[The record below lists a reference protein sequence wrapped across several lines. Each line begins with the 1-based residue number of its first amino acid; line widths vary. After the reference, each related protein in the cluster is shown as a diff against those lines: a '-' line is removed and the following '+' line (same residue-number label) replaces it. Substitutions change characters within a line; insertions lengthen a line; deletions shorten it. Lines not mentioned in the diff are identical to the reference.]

1 MDAEIQSLP
10 RQFYEEL
17 KRRRV
22 IRVATVYTI
31 ALWPIIQIVDILA
44 PAIGL
49 PNIALRYM
57 LIVFVSGLPVVLILS
72 WLYDL
77 NKGGIVR
84 TTSTE
89 ARTGQALIGRS
100 AEIVI
105 VAVLLIAIGVLFFLQ
120 DSATLE
126 EEAAVAASVAT
137 TQPAVPQGRAI
148 AVLPFVS
155 FSIRREDE
163 LFTDGLTEELLNM
176 LSQIK
181 GLRVIARTT
190 SFAYKG
196 VSKNVQ
202 DIGAELNVDTI
213 LEGSVRRNDVD
224 NTIRVTAQLIDT
236 ESGTHIWSNSF
247 DREFRDIFKI
257 QDEIAAAVVE
267 QMQLTLAGDEAERI
281 RARDTADPDAM
292 VAYAMGRAALA
303 RRTRES
309 LADAER
315 YLLEATAVD
324 PEYAAA
330 FAELASTYALQ
341 TNYLPPDTTMLE
353 KEVYLARA
361 QVAVDKALALDA
373 RDGAGWAAQ
382 GLIYMHRPEQQ
393 DEARA
398 ALKKAIELNPNL
410 PMANMWYGNL
420 QEDKAEQQRYHAR
433 AFELDPLSPVAGF
446 NLANDL
452 LNAGLEGE
460 AMNVFTKIMAADPN
474 YPGAYDLIAQINE
487 ARGRLGE
494 AIRNYEKF
502 YAMQPNP
509 RTASKIASLWSDVGD
524 FERADDWI
532 AIAERDIP
540 PIFATELQWLKI
552 GSYVARGDRPAA
564 DAMLAPLLEREATT
578 VSDYLNRTRAGY
590 FMGQYDTT
598 IAAFEKAETMAASD
612 AELSQIGA
620 PDAAIAA
627 AYAYKKLGRADA
639 AAPLLERLEAKI
651 QQELEESSR
660 VDPFAWFTAAQVSAI
675 KGETSRALIHLQ
687 RAVDEGWR
695 QHWLPYVEPSLE
707 DLVKEP
713 AFEAMMQGL
722 ITRMDLMREQIA
734 FDESFDKDWGAGG

>member
-1 MDAEIQSLP
+1 MESEIQSLP

-84 TTSTE
+84 TTSS
-89 ARTGQALIGRS
+89 AASTGQALIGRS

-105 VAVLLIAIGVLFFLQ
+105 VSVLVISLVALFFL
-120 DSATLE
+120 DGSLMFE
-126 EEAAVAASVAT
+126 EEPTATAPVAVSV
-137 TQPAVPQGRAI
+137 PVRPPGRAI

-155 FSIRREDE
+155 FSIKREDE

-181 GLRVIARTT
+181 DLRVTARTT

-196 VSKNVQ
+196 VNKNIK

-213 LEGSVRRNDVD
+213 LEGSVRRNDID
-224 NTIRVTAQLIDT
+224 NAIRVTAQLIDT
-236 ESGTHIWSNSF
+236 ESGTHIWSNTF

-267 QMQLTLAGDEAERI
+267 QMNLTLAADEAKRI
-281 RARDTADPDAM
+281 RARDSADPEAM

-303 RRTRES
+303 KRTHES

-315 YLLEATAVD
+315 HLIDATTAD
-324 PEYAAA
+324 PQYTAA
-330 FAELASTYALQ
+330 FAELATTYALQ

-361 QVAVDKALALDA
+361 QVAVDKALKLDA
-373 RDGAGWAAQ
+373 QDGASWAAQ

-410 PMANMWYGNL
+410 PMANMWYGSL
-420 QEDKAEQQRYHAR
+420 QEDKAEQRRYHER
-433 AFELDPLSPVAGF
+433 AFELDPMSPVAGF
-446 NLANDL
+446 NLANDFL
-452 LNAGLEGE
+452 DAGLQGE

-502 YAMQPNP
+502 YEMQPNP
-509 RTASKIASLWSDVGD
+509 RMASKIAQLWADVGD

-540 PIFATELQWLKI
+540 PMYATELQWLKI
-552 GSYVARGDRPAA
+552 GSYVARGERPKA
-564 DAMLAPLLEREATT
+564 DAMLAPMLEREAIT
-578 VSDYLNRTRAGY
+578 VGDYLNRTRAGY
-590 FMGQYDTT
+590 FMGEYDTT
-598 IAAFEKAETMAASD
+598 IAAYEQAETMAASD
-612 AELSQIGA
+612 AELSQMGA
-620 PDAAIAA
+620 PVAAIAA
-627 AYAYKKLGRADA
+627 AYAYQKLGRGED
-639 AAPLLERLEAKI
+639 AAPLLDRLEAEI
-651 QQELEESSR
+651 QQEIDENLR
-660 VDPFAWFTAAQVSAI
+660 VDPFAWFNAAQVSAI
-675 KGETSRALIHLQ
+675 KGETSMALIHLQ

-707 DLVKEP
+707 ELVKEP

-722 ITRMDLMREQIA
+722 VTRMELMREQIA
-734 FDESFDKDWGAGG
+734 FDESFDDDWST

>member
-1 MDAEIQSLP
+1 MDAETQSLP
-10 RQFYEEL
+10 RQVYEEL

-57 LIVFVSGLPVVLILS
+57 LIVFVTGLPVVLILS

-84 TTSTE
+84 TTSSE
-89 ARTGQALIGRS
+89 APTGQALIGRS

-105 VAVLLIAIGVLFFLQ
+105 VSVILIAIVVLFFLG
-120 DSATLE
+120 DPLTFDE
-126 EEAAVAASVAT
+126 EPAVAAPVAAT
-137 TQPAVPQGRAI
+137 VPPVRQGRAI

-155 FSIRREDE
+155 FSIKREDE

-181 GLRVIARTT
+181 ELRVTARTT

-196 VSKNVQ
+196 VNKNIQ

-213 LEGSVRRNDVD
+213 LEGSVRRSDVD
-224 NTIRVTAQLIDT
+224 NAIRVTAQLIDT
-236 ESGTHIWSNSF
+236 ESGTHIWSNTF

-267 QMQLTLAGDEAERI
+267 QMHLTLAADESERM
-281 RARDTADPDAM
+281 RARDSADPDAM
-292 VAYAMGRAALA
+292 IAYAMGRSALA
-303 RRTRES
+303 KRTPES

-315 YLLEATAVD
+315 YLIDATTTD
-324 PEYAAA
+324 PGYAAA

-341 TNYLPPDTTMLE
+341 TNYLPPNTTMLE

-361 QVAVDKALALDA
+361 QVAVDKALELDA
-373 RDGAGWAAQ
+373 EGGASWAAQ

-398 ALKKAIELNPNL
+398 ALKKAIGLNPNL

-420 QEDKAEQQRYHAR
+420 QEDKAEQLRYHER
-433 AFELDPLSPVAGF
+433 AFELDPMSPVAGVS
-446 NLANDL
+446 LAHDFL
-452 LNAGLEGE
+452 AAGRDGD
-460 AMNVFTKIMAADPN
+460 AMNVFSKIMAADPN
-474 YPGAYDLIAQINE
+474 FPGAYSLIGEINE
-487 ARGRLGE
+487 QRGRLGE
-494 AIRNYEKF
+494 AIHSYEKF
-502 YAMQPNP
+502 YELRPHP
-509 RTASKIASLWSDVGD
+509 IIAVKLATLWVDVGD

-532 AIAERDIP
+532 ELAERDIP
-540 PIFATELQWLKI
+540 PMYATELQWLKI
-552 GSYVARGDRPAA
+552 GSYVARGKIEMAE
-564 DAMLAPLLEREATT
+564 AMLVPLFEREAKS
-578 VSDYLNRTRAGY
+578 VGDYLNRTRAGY
-590 FMGQYDTT
+590 FMGQYDAT
-598 IAAFEKAETMAASD
+598 IAAYEQAETMAASD
-612 AELSQIGA
+612 SELSQMGA
-620 PDAAIAA
+620 PEAGIAA
-627 AYAYKKLGRADA
+627 AYAYQKLGRGDDA
-639 AAPLLERLEAKI
+639 ALLLDRLEAKI
-651 QQELEESSR
+651 QQEIDENSR
-660 VDPFAWFTAAQVSAI
+660 VDPFAWFNAAQVSAI

-695 QHWLPYVEPSLE
+695 QHWLPYIEPSLE
-707 DLVKEP
+707 ELVKEP

-722 ITRMDLMREQIA
+722 VTRMELMREQIA
-734 FDESFDKDWGAGG
+734 FDESFDEDWST